1 MAELLL
7 EVVHSARKLVHYGW
21 TDHILVH
28 HRQVLACLLLE
39 LAACALAGARLGALR
54 AVLHRR
60 TDASLRELP
69 RGLDKRTT
77 WDPWRYILMN
87 DFSNPRAFASEV
99 DGREIEDDVGVLC
112 RRRGAEVVKRFGASA
127 IGIWLEL
134 WQLISN

>member
-7 EVVHSARKLVHYGW
+7 EVVHFEQKLVHYGW

-60 TDASLRELP
+60 MDASLRELP
-69 RGLDKRTT
+69 RGLGKRTIS
-77 WDPWRYILMN
+77 DPW
-87 DFSNPRAFASEV
+87 
-99 DGREIEDDVGVLC
+99 
-112 RRRGAEVVKRFGASA
+112 
-127 IGIWLEL
+127 
-134 WQLISN
+134 